1 MTLFDQ
7 AKALGRQGRPAE
19 AVALIEDAAAR
30 GDGEG
35 NLILA
40 HWLLYG
46 TDRPRD
52 ARAAHRHLELAAR
65 QGSTLAVRM
74 RANLTAS
81 GTGCEPDRDKA
92 IEMLEQIAGEDP
104 AAAAQ
109 LAMLPRM
116 MPIAEAEKADR
127 EILSADPRVEIVRQ
141 LLLPEECDYVTGLA
155 EPKLKPSLVWDA
167 VTGRGKPDPIRTSHG
182 AHFVPHDED
191 LVLQA
196 INARLALASGTGVNQ
211 GEALTVMRYT
221 PGQEYKPH
229 LDALPGLRQQ
239 RACTAIAYLNGD
251 YEGGATVFPELSIS
265 IRAGIGD
272 VLIFTNIDANG
283 RPDPGMRHGG
293 EPVTRGEKWIA
304 TRWIREGPHDP
315 YDRG

>member
-7 AKALGRQGRPAE
+7 AKALGRQGRPAD
-19 AVALIEDAAAR
+19 AVALIEGAAAR
-30 GDGEG
+30 GDAEG

-52 ARAAHRHLELAAR
+52 ARAAHRHLELAG
-65 QGSTLAVRM
+65 QKGSALAVRM
-74 RANLTAS
+74 QANLTAS
-81 GTGCEPDRDKA
+81 GTGCEPDKDRA
-92 IEMLEQIAGEDP
+92 VEILRQIAGEDP

-109 LAMLPRM
+109 LAMLPNM
-116 MPIAEAEKADR
+116 MSIADAKEAKR
-127 EILSADPRVEIVRQ
+127 ERLSADPRVEIVRK
-141 LLLPEECDYVTGLA
+141 LLLPRECEYVTGLA
-155 EPKLKPSLVWDA
+155 GPRLKPSLVWDA

-196 INARLALASGTGVNQ
+196 INLRLAVASGTSVNQ

-265 IRAGIGD
+265 IRADIGD

-283 RPDPGMRHGG
+283 HADPRMRHAG

-304 TRWIREGPHDP
+304 TRWIRVGPHDP